1 MDVILYVMDALR
13 ADALS
18 CFGNEYET
26 SPVVDSFAEDAVTYT
41 NAYSTSTWT
50 KAAATSLFT
59 SRHPRALGM
68 VHQMD
73 VLPAVDY
80 SLSTVLSERGFE
92 SYAVSA
98 NTFVSE
104 EFGFTGFDDFTLLQ
118 RDPAYQERRRSAKK
132 IRENDRKIMDRLG
145 LDEIVTP
152 LSADVNDRLFEIL
165 EDTADTDT
173 FVTAWSI
180 DTHGPYFVR
189 GDSSEFG
196 NSQSDMLLESEVNAD
211 NLEKARSLY
220 RDMVRYNDEQ
230 FGHLLDR
237 LRAAGRY
244 EDALVILVADHGEG
258 FGEHTSFLD
267 MPIVGH
273 NSVAYEEL
281 VHIPMLVKY
290 PGGRWAGTTEDALTQ
305 LLDVHPTVT
314 DVCGVERP
322 DPVQGRSLVPSSN
335 ELSDDRTLFMES
347 HPLPDQVY
355 TGAVRRGPDKLITVD
370 HDIQWGT
377 DVRQMAGSL
386 LWKYAVSSPQLYD
399 LDADPDE
406 RDDLA
411 ADYPD
416 LASNLQRAFESRR
429 DELDEAAESVGS
441 RHLDGVAEDT
451 ERHLTAM
458 GYLE

>member
-26 SPVVDSFAEDAVTYT
+26 SPVIDSFAEDAVTYT

-50 KAAATSLFT
+50 NAAATSLFT

-68 VHQMD
+68 LHQMD
-73 VLPAVDY
+73 VLPPIDY
-80 SLSTVLSERGFE
+80 SLPAVLSGHGFE
-92 SYAVSA
+92 TRAVSA
-98 NTFVSE
+98 NNFVCE

-118 RDPAYQERRRSAKK
+118 RDPKYQEQRRETKE
-132 IRENDRKIMDRLG
+132 IRENDRKIMERLG

-152 LSADVNDRLFEIL
+152 LSEDINDRIFDIL
-165 EDTADTDT
+165 DETDDTDT

-189 GDSSEFG
+189 GDSSHFG
-196 NSQSDMLLESEVNAD
+196 NAQSDMLLESEITAD

-230 FGHLLDR
+230 FGRLLDR
-237 LRAAGRY
+237 LRREGRY

-258 FGEHTSFLD
+258 FGDHTSFLG
-267 MPIVGH
+267 MPVVGH

-281 VHIPMLVKY
+281 VHVPMLVKY
-290 PGGRWAGTTEDALTQ
+290 PGNQWAGATEDALTQ
-305 LLDVHPTVT
+305 LLDVYPTVT

-322 DPVQGRSLVPSSN
+322 DPVEGRSLVPSSG
-335 ELSDDRTLFMES
+335 ELSDDRTVFVES
-347 HPLPDQVY
+347 YPLPDQVY
-355 TGAVRRGPDKLITVD
+355 SGAVRRGPHKLITVD

-377 DVRQMAGSL
+377 DLRRLAGSL
-386 LWKYAVSSPQLYD
+386 LWKYAVASPQLYD

-406 RDDLA
+406 REDLA
-411 ADYPD
+411 DDRPD
-416 LASNLQRAFESRR
+416 LTGDLQGAFESWRAAL
-429 DELDEAAESVGS
+429 EEAAKTVESG
-441 RHLDGVAEDT
+441 RLDHVTDET
-451 ERHLTAM
+451 ERHLKAM
-458 GYLE
+458 GYME